1 MVASPR
7 VGRLSGIPAGRALRR
22 HWNRL
27 VRRVRTSQVAPTL
40 LLMLVCLALGV
51 ATQLDGDLPLV
62 ALAVPMVIGNLV
74 LGPRRRRLVVF
85 FGLAVVVVVTAL
97 PPAVDTCRM

>member
-22 HWNRL
+22 RWNRL
-27 VRRVRTSQVAPTL
+27 VRRIRTSEVAPAL
-40 LLMLVCLALGV
+40 LLMLACLAIGALTV
-51 ATQLDGDLPLV
+51 RYSNLPLV

-74 LGPRRRRLVVF
+74 LRPRTLPWLVSVA
-85 FGLAVVVVVTAL
+85 LAVMV
-97 PPAVDTCRM
+97 AVAGIHDET